1 VGVTHE
7 MDEDILKVFIWNL
20 GGGQVIRI
28 MFTFLL
34 ESLYY
39 LKLVITIKIYI
50 FLESINEF
58 IHNTN
63 AEPQRGESERR
74 RR

>member
-1 VGVTHE
+1 MDITYE

-28 MFTFLL
+28 MFTCLL

-50 FLESINEF
+50 FLESIDEF
-58 IHNTN
+58 IYNTN
-63 AEPQRGESERR
+63 AEPQRGESGRR